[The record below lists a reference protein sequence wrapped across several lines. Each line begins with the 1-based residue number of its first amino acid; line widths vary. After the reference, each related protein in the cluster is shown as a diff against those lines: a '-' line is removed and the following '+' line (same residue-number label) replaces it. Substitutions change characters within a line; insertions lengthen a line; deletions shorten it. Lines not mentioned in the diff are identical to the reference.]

1 MRQWLRSHLT
11 FANVC
16 SLAALFVALGGTA
29 YANHEQIFSNDI
41 VDGEVKTVDMGAG
54 AVKRGKLATD
64 AVNSAKVADGSLTGA
79 DLANGAVG
87 TAQLQDLGVTA
98 EKLADR
104 AVTNTKIGFFAVS
117 TLQIRPGAVSSSKM
131 AESAVDADALN
142 AINDRT
148 KDVTVGGRNFASGT
162 ATCNSGEQIISGG
175 VSGTGAVG
183 VGEPIDVRVS
193 HRDGNGWR
201 VHAENHG
208 SSTQEFTVH
217 AYCLNI

>member
-1 MRQWLRSHLT
+1 MRQWLRSHLN

-29 YANHEQIFSNDI
+29 YANHEQIFSDDI

-64 AVNSAKVADGSLTGA
+64 AVNSAKVADGSMTGA
-79 DLANGAVG
+79 DLASGAVG
-87 TAQLQDLGVTA
+87 TAQLQDLGDAEVTSG
-98 EKLADR
+98 
-104 AVTNTKIGFFAVS
+104 KIEFFAVS
-117 TLQIRPGAVSSSKM
+117 TLNIRPGAVSSSKI
-131 AESAVDADALN
+131 AESAVDADALH

-162 ATCNSGEQIISGG
+162 ASCNSGEQIISGG

-193 HRDGNGWR
+193 SRDGNGWR
-201 VHAENHG
+201 VNAENHG